1 MKKDPLDTFSELLTK
16 SLRDVLPDPSAAGWL
31 VGLIIEKIRFEL
43 AGQHIP
49 ALSRSETRR
58 RDARVLE
65 LVRQGVPV
73 HAICERLGV
82 VPSTVYRAQARE
94 RARRKVAQA
103 A

>member
-1 MKKDPLDTFSELLTK
+1 MKRDILDGFRQVLEESF
-16 SLRDVLPDPSAAGWL
+16 RQVLPDPSAAGWL
-31 VGLIIEKIRFEL
+31 ADLVLEKIRIEL
-43 AGQHIP
+43 AGQRIP
-49 ALSRSETRR
+49 SRGRSETRR

-94 RARRKVAQA
+94 RQRRKVATA